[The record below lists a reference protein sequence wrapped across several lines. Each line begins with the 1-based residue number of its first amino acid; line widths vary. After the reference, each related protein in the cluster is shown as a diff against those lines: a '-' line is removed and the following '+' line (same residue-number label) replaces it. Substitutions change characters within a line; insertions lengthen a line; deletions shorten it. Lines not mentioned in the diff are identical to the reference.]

1 MSGKAIW
8 VVLGLTMVMAT
19 GCGTPSVPRDRV
31 TFAVL
36 AGIYYAA
43 EPGAKVEAAMV
54 EDSEALLRKAV
65 ADLNAKKDLDFVVLA
80 GDLLARAD
88 GLSLDRFHAIL
99 SDLRVP
105 YYAVLGAS
113 DGPGMAEKGAGSSS
127 GGLSRSSIIWAL
139 QGHGFSGA
147 EGYWSREVLP
157 GMVLVGLD
165 TVQSGRAGGH
175 VDARQLEWL
184 ERTLAASADK
194 AVIIVAYHEL
204 LPMHPLDEGS
214 AWRHRLVDN
223 AAAVRQVLD
232 RRQNVLAVLSGAA
245 HFAEGRVA
253 GRIVYLSS
261 PSVSVWPLAYH
272 LMRLSPKDAEA
283 VWVPLAGDDAARR
296 AQEKLLASADYR
308 GVFQAGEDG
317 DTACVRLF
325 GGKKLAVYSLPATRP

>member
-1 MSGKAIW
+1 MSGKAVW
-8 VVLGLTMVMAT
+8 VVLGLAMVMAT

-43 EPGAKVEAAMV
+43 EPGSKVEAAVV
-54 EDSEALLRKAV
+54 EDSEVLLRKAV
-65 ADLNAKKDLDFVVLA
+65 AGLNAKKDLDFVVLA

-88 GLSLDRFHAIL
+88 GLSIDRLHAIL

-105 YYAVLGAS
+105 YYAVLGAT
-113 DGPGMAEKGAGSSS
+113 DGPGVAEKGATGSS
-127 GGLSRSSIIWAL
+127 GGMSRTSIIWAF

-147 EGYWSREVLP
+147 EGYWSHEILP
-157 GMVLVGLD
+157 GMMLVGLD
-165 TVQSGRAGGH
+165 TVEAGREGGH

-184 ERTLAASADK
+184 ERTLSAAGDK
-194 AVIIVAYHEL
+194 AVIVAGYHGL
-204 LPMHPLDEGS
+204 MPLHPLDEGS
-214 AWRHRLVDN
+214 AWRDRLVDN

-232 RRQNVLAVLSGAA
+232 RHPNVLAVLSGAA

-253 GRIVYLSS
+253 GRIAYLSS

-272 LMRLSPKDAEA
+272 LMRLSPKEVEA
-283 VWVPLAGDDAARR
+283 VWVPLAGDEVGRR
-296 AQEKLLASADYR
+296 AQEKLLASSQYR
-308 GVFQAGEDG
+308 GVFPGGEDG

-325 GGKKLAVYSLPATRP
+325 GGKKLAVYPLPALRP